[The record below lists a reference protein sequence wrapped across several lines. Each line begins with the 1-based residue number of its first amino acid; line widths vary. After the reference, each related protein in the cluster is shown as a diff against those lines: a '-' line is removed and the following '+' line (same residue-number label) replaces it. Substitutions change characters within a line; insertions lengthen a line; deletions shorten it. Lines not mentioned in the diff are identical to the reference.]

1 MKHLKYSASS
11 VSRWTRCHGSIS
23 VLAVEDKPSTKYS
36 SEGTNFHEE
45 CRQAL
50 SFGFALD
57 DEVQGY
63 LDLVNEIKASLGDK
77 VVLHIEKQFHLADP
91 TDIGGSP
98 DLVMYGPETLHIVDI
113 KSGYMEIDP
122 HENEQLM
129 TYVLA
134 VISAVGLAPKAVYLH
149 IYQPGRDPAHTV
161 AEVHPVRLL
170 AHLNTMLTHREA
182 IEKGDT
188 AFAPGAHCQFCNRAA
203 CPVMAKRLDDL
214 VQTDTDLSK
223 LEKRSSEDLLKLL
236 QHQSQIT
243 GIFKDAH
250 ALLLHRAESGEVIPG
265 HKLVKKYG
273 QSRYIKG
280 TGAEMV
286 AFSTGLDP
294 STVVE
299 PKLVGI
305 TKIRTL
311 IKKMYKG
318 DERDVYTAAFEGLLE
333 RPETGSKLVS
343 TSSEGSLALTES
355 FDDLVD

>member
-23 VLAVEDKPSTKYS
+23 VLAAEDKPASEYSTA
-36 SEGTNFHEE
+36 GTNFHAE
-45 CRQAL
+45 CQQAL
-50 SFGFALD
+50 DFGFALD
-57 DEVQGY
+57 DDVQGY
-63 LDLVNEIKASLGDK
+63 LDMFKEIGASLKGL
-77 VVLHIEKQFHLADP
+77 VVHVERQFHLENSP
-91 TDIGGSP
+91 DIGGTP
-98 DLVMYGPETLHIVDI
+98 DLVMYDNDTLHIVDI

-122 HENEQLM
+122 SENEQLM
-129 TYVLA
+129 TYAIA
-134 VISAVGLAPKAVYLH
+134 VIDSLLLGTRKVFLH
-149 IYQPGRDPAHTV
+149 IYQPGRDPAHTQK
-161 AEVHPVRLL
+161 EVSREALG
-170 AHLNTMLTHREA
+170 AHALTMLTHRQA
-182 IEKGDT
+182 IEKGDRS
-188 AFAPGAHCQFCNRAA
+188 FAPGAHCQFCNRAG

-214 VQTDTDLSK
+214 VQTETDLSK

-250 ALLLHRAESGEVIPG
+250 ALLLHRAESGEIIPG

-280 TGAEMV
+280 TGSERV
-286 AFSTGLDP
+286 AFATGLDP
-294 STVVE
+294 VTVVE

-311 IKKMYKG
+311 LKKMYKG
-318 DERDVYTAAFEGLLE
+318 DERDVYTAAFEDLLE

-343 TSSEGSLALTES
+343 ISSEGNPALTES
-355 FDDLVD
+355 FDDIVD